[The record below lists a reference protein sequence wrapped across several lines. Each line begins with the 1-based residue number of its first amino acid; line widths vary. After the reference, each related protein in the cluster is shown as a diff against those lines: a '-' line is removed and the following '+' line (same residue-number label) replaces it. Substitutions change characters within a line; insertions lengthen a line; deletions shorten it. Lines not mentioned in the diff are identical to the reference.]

1 MVAMSTWDES
11 RILTLAELSLEGA
24 AMNEAALAGDLD
36 ESRFRAA
43 LLAAKAEECGLTA
56 IARAARDVECLL
68 GMPGTMPAGACGESM
83 LRLAT
88 VISQDPGFVP
98 L

>member
-1 MVAMSTWDES
+1 MSTWDES
-11 RILTLAELSLEGA
+11 RILALAELSLEGS

-43 LLAAKAEECGLTA
+43 LIAAKADECGLAT
-56 IARAARDVECLL
+56 IATAARHVERLL
-68 GMPGTMPAGACGESM
+68 GIAGSEPNAGYGHAM
-83 LRLAT
+83 LQLAN
-88 VISQDPGFVP
+88 VISRDPGFVP